1 MWQELFM
8 IRNIPNSHGIPS
20 SSSLSTLLDAD
31 PEDLVARLDTLRV
44 VSCSI
49 CQANY
54 IPSSS
59 QGHESGELLETAFLH
74 ICHSCFRCQRS
85 ACPQCWNP
93 VHQVCAACGEE
104 ALLPFRLP
112 VPSLE
117 GLVFSSSSQ
126 STDALSLPFTCL
138 CNGRFYS
145 PNQTLDREATK
156 TSPVEISAPAAPVI
170 APPSLVVPASA
181 SSYPS
186 WLQEVMGYKTVEPAD
201 ETFPRQVV
209 QTLQPADAQDGATF
223 SLTGPES
230 QPTDAGQVW
239 MQEAYTARP
248 IPKLFSRR
256 KKAKPTR
263 SEKEDLPMGERV
275 ENILLLVTSTVLLLI
290 GLMVAFAISS
300 ADMNSL
306 FFHLFHV
313 DFRAEIAYLFQ
324 LVVH

>member
-1 MWQELFM
+1 M
-8 IRNIPNSHGIPS
+8 IRNIQNSHEITS
-20 SSSLSTLLDAD
+20 SALSTLVDAD

-54 IPSSS
+54 IPSSYHG
-59 QGHESGELLETAFLH
+59 QESGDLLETAFLH
-74 ICHSCFRCQRS
+74 ICHFCFRCQRS

-93 VHQVCAACGEE
+93 VHQVCSACGEE

-117 GLVFSSSSQ
+117 GLVFSTSSQ
-126 STDALSLPFTCL
+126 SMDTLSLPFTCL

-145 PNQTLDREATK
+145 PDPAQTHKSAETG
-156 TSPVEISAPAAPVI
+156 PVERSTHIEPVAAPPLL
-170 APPSLVVPASA
+170 AVPASA
-181 SSYPS
+181 ASYPS

-201 ETFPRQVV
+201 TTFPQQEP
-209 QTLQPADAQDGATF
+209 QTLQSADAQDRIMP
-223 SLTGPES
+223 SLVVSEH
-230 QPTDAGQVW
+230 QENEAGQVW
-239 MQEAYTARP
+239 VQEIHTAHSLP
-248 IPKLFSRR
+248 TFLSSR
-256 KKAKPTR
+256 KKAKPIR
-263 SEKEDLPMGERV
+263 SEEEHVSPGERV
-275 ENILLLVTSTVLLLI
+275 ENVLLLVTSTILLLI

-300 ADMNSL
+300 ADMNTL

-324 LVVH
+324 LVIH